1 MVDALAGLRPWRS
14 QVRLEVVRGQEPPQA
29 LPAPIEIAE
38 PSTEIYSFLTPRA
51 VEALRLDEEQ
61 RRAARSDLQRR
72 WEDVAPKVP
81 VIHAY
86 GHGGSGITLHM
97 GCAIEVLQLA
107 REVAAPPSAA
117 STASAPAAAPLQ
129 SRL

>member
-1 MVDALAGLRPWRS
+1 MVDALAGLRPWRA
-14 QVRLEVVRGQEPPQA
+14 QVRLEVVRGQEAAQA
-29 LPAPIEIAE
+29 LPAAIEFADA
-38 PSTEIYSFLTPRA
+38 STELYSLLTPQA
-51 VEALRLDEEQ
+51 VESLRDEEQ
-61 RRAARSDLQRR
+61 RRRDARSDLQRR

-107 REVAAPPSAA
+107 REVAPPPSPAA
-117 STASAPAAAPLQ
+117 STAPASVPLP